1 MDFCENHSLRP
12 IDFEESP
19 TQQNDFAK
27 ITVSVIAIHYKQI
40 IMMIPSLNQNYDS
53 FPILR

>member
-27 ITVSVIAIHYKQI
+27 ITVSVIAIHCKQI
-40 IMMIPSLNQNYDS
+40 IMMIPSLNQNYNS

>member
-1 MDFCENHSLRP
+1 MKISLHL

-27 ITVSVIAIHYKQI
+27 ITVSVIAIHCKQF
-40 IMMIPSLNQNYDS
+40 IMMIPSLNRN
-53 FPILR
+53 